1 MSTKPAAADFT
12 AQRKLDVVGVPRKG
26 RKFGNMAFKE
36 LKAKGYQLLPLNSYA
51 ETIECD
57 RCYPSL
63 SSLPEPVDGVLIVIP
78 PAESEKVVRQAAA
91 VKRS

>member
-1 MSTKPAAADFT
+1 MSTKPVVEDFS
-12 AQRKLDVVGVPRKG
+12 ARRKLAVLGLSRTG
-26 RKFGNMAFKE
+26 WKFGNMAFKE